1 MRKKLRAQRIVIE
14 LPTETAPVW
23 VSVDWQRVFKSE
35 AYQTTQTVDLVHR
48 QSRGLASFAT
58 DVRSVADP
66 VTGKTLTASGAGAA
80 ALIKAFVQ
88 AWVLSER
95 PDLIINE
102 YNDIEES

>member
-23 VSVDWQRVFKSE
+23 VSVDWQRVWKGD
-35 AYQTTQTVDLVHR
+35 AYQTVQTVDLAHR
-48 QSRGLASFAT
+48 QSRGLAAFAT
-58 DVRSVADP
+58 DVRSAVDP

-88 AWVLSER
+88 AWMLSER
-95 PDLIINE
+95 PDLTINE
-102 YNDIEES
+102 HDDIEEP